1 MKKAFSI
8 LAAVAAVLCVAAC
21 RQNVLPTVE
30 GRVVDATIH
39 SVTVE
44 TPEGESVVVSTLGT
58 NPMLV
63 PGVLPGDEVS
73 IAYEVLPELDVLR
86 AVQLDIL
93 TPSAYRLLPGIWRDC
108 SDADEVGLV
117 LAEDGSAR
125 AVGLADL
132 NLRDWSLDGDS
143 LILTAADPTSPD
155 GKVTLLYTIEQLD
168 VDSLVL
174 ATTEGDVCMTL
185 SRAE

>member
-1 MKKAFSI
+1 MIRKI
-8 LAAVAAVLCVAAC
+8 LAVLAVGVLLSAGC
-21 RQNVLPTVE
+21 RQSSLPTVE
-30 GRVVDATIH
+30 GCVVDATIH
-39 SVTVE
+39 SVTVQ
-44 TPEGESVVVSTLGT
+44 TPEGGSVTVSTLGT
-58 NPMLV
+58 DPMLV
-63 PGVLPGDEVS
+63 PGVLSGDEVR
-73 IAYEVLPELDVLR
+73 IAYETLPDGETLR
-86 AVQLDIL
+86 AVRLDIT

-108 SDADEVGLV
+108 TGPTEVGLV